1 MSRIPVAERLRVV
14 EQARSVESFAEK
26 VELAGK
32 SMSKP
37 KAALIAL
44 QYEAAATI
52 NRLAVLVDRGGN
64 TLLID
69 KAANVM
75 QHWNQAVREAG
86 VLIEQ

>member
-1 MSRIPVAERLRVV
+1 MSRIPGAEWVRVV
-14 EQARSVESFAEK
+14 EQVRSVESFAEK
-26 VELAGK
+26 VELAQK
-32 SMSKP
+32 SAPKP
-37 KAALIAL
+37 MAALIAL
-44 QYEAAATI
+44 QYEAAAVI